1 MNTFKKWIADAFSL
15 RDDTASYEEIY
26 DRLVSGAQVKG
37 TNMCV
42 LILAVLIASIGLNMN
57 STAVII
63 GAMLISPLM
72 GSIMAIAYGMAS
84 GRFEIAERHLLG
96 FVLQISI
103 SLITSTLYFSL
114 TPISASTSELLAR
127 TSPTIWD
134 VMIAICG
141 GIAGAIGMTRKEKSN
156 VIPGVAIA
164 TALMPPLCT
173 AGYGLASHQMK
184 YFFGAAYL
192 FLLNAYF
199 IFLSTVVVL
208 LVLQLPS
215 RIHMSGEKLKIIR
228 RRIAVGTAILLLPSI
243 FFAVRLTMEQN
254 ITGFEDDSLIE
265 ITELGTQA
273 EILFPQIDGIAYGD
287 IYSYEH
293 GEAKAAKRMII
304 TVSSELETEQE
315 HTLRQ
320 WLENQYPETDVIE
333 IVKESCD

>member
-72 GSIMAIAYGMAS
+72 GSIMAIAFGMAT
-84 GRFEIAERHLLG
+84 GQFEIAERHLLG
-96 FVLQISI
+96 FVLQIGI
-103 SLITSTLYFSL
+103 SLITSTLYFSI

-173 AGYGLASHQMK
+173 AGYGLATHQMK

-199 IFLSTVVVL
+199 IFFATVVVL
-208 LVLQLPS
+208 LMLQLPA
-215 RIHMSGEKLKIIR
+215 RIHMSDEKLKIIR
-228 RRIAVGTAILLLPSI
+228 RRITVGTAILLLPSL
-243 FFAVRLTMEQN
+243 FFAARLTMQQN

-265 ITELGTQA
+265 ITELGTEA
-273 EILFPQIDGIAYGD
+273 EILFPQIEGIAYGD
-287 IYSYEH
+287 IYSYEQ

-304 TVSSELETEQE
+304 TVSSELEAEKEQ
-315 HTLRQ
+315 TLRQ
-320 WLENQYPETDVIE
+320 WLEIQYPEADVIE
-333 IVKESCD
+333 IVKE